1 MSLNHVLDQFLGGQS
16 GNQPGNA
23 SGNPSG
29 NLGLPAGLGNAVPGG
44 LLGGLAA
51 GGLLGV
57 IAGNKKFRKK
67 AGDLAGGAVA
77 LGGAAALGAVAYTAY
92 RKWQGNGAGAAKV
105 EQANGMPVQPLPPEN
120 FDPSNAVTPTGK
132 PFQIALVEAMIA
144 AAYADGHIDQ
154 AENKAIFEAVQKL
167 PLETGEK
174 AVIFDAL
181 QNPPDLETIAGYS
194 SGIEQACELY
204 LVSRL
209 AIDPDHPA
217 EKLYMERLAARFGL
231 PSELVEKLEA
241 EVTEAESIAA

>member
-16 GNQPGNA
+16 GNQPGVQ
-23 SGNPSG
+23 SETVGI
-29 NLGLPAGLGNAVPGG
+29 PAGLGNAVPGG

-57 IAGNKKFRKK
+57 IAGNKKLRKSATK
-67 AGDLAGGAVA
+67 FAGGAA
-77 LGGAAALGAVAYTAY
+77 AIGGAAALGAVAYTAY
-92 RKWQGNGAGAAKV
+92 RKWQGHGADTAKLQQSNGS
-105 EQANGMPVQPLPPEN
+105 PVQPLPPEN
-120 FDPSNAVTPTGK
+120 FDPSNGLTATGK
-132 PFQIALVEAMIA
+132 PFQIAIVEAMIA

-154 AENKAIFEAVQKL
+154 AENKAIFEAVEKL

-181 QNPPDLETIAGYS
+181 QNPPGLETIAGYS

-217 EKLYMERLAARFGL
+217 EKLYMERLAAKLAL
-231 PSELVEKLEA
+231 PAELVEQLES
-241 EVTEAESIAA
+241 EISDGEALAA